1 MSKPKGVKIVTL
13 VLCGMFVLLSGFFVQ
28 GILLPVR
35 VIGSSMAETFRGP
48 HYIVSCEN
56 CQFRFAVDATTLPSS
71 QFSCLN
77 CGSQT
82 EHNQS
87 QSVIAGDRV
96 LVDRISY
103 QFRDPQRW
111 ETVLFRSVDPPM
123 EHCLKRVVGLP
134 NENVAIIEGD
144 LWVDGKRLKK
154 NWSMLESLALTV
166 HDSRY
171 VPQKSMAVS
180 RWRPQ
185 REQTRWKKKTQGV
198 QGDQY
203 FQNSEKIDQD
213 PLIDWLVYEHVDF
226 HRGHRRTTGRITDNY
241 AYNQA
246 LSRRLYRT
254 DDLIF
259 SAQIQCSGNGQLFF
273 QVGDCCLQLDCSQE
287 RGTLCESG
295 QRVADFLWDPT
306 DLHASVRVDIAAV
319 DKQFFFVIDGEV
331 IFRCNLES
339 DLVSDSTQNA
349 TDSICIAEKN
359 DMFPLALGSQS
370 LRVTLKEILV
380 RRDIYYTPDVR
391 GVLGIRTNNYNLGE
405 DEFFV
410 LGDNSP
416 VSLDSRRDL
425 DAAILH
431 RSDLLGR
438 VWRWR

>member
-1 MSKPKGVKIVTL
+1 
-13 VLCGMFVLLSGFFVQ
+13 
-28 GILLPVR
+28 
-35 VIGSSMAETFRGP
+35 
-48 HYIVSCEN
+48 
-56 CQFRFAVDATTLPSS
+56 
-71 QFSCLN
+71 
-77 CGSQT
+77 
-82 EHNQS
+82 
-87 QSVIAGDRV
+87 
-96 LVDRISY
+96 
-103 QFRDPQRW
+103 
-111 ETVLFRSVDPPM
+111 M